1 MAVAVVLAV
10 PAVADDESKQLALVI
25 RLIES
30 RFERVPYRIAETI
43 ERQCAAGAYSKEMAV
58 ALHGWINSE
67 LFGGRSHGPVA
78 SSLRNAA
85 QALARLTGT

>member
-1 MAVAVVLAV
+1 
-10 PAVADDESKQLALVI
+10 
-25 RLIES
+25 
-30 RFERVPYRIAETI
+30 
-43 ERQCAAGAYSKEMAV
+43 MAV